1 MANNLLAYP
10 LLKQEAGGTTANQAA
25 LNELQSHAPFLAMG
39 MVVDPCRPILEELL
53 CRAIIP
59 RLIFR
64 GAEPIRLP
72 SRCSLFTYLHGP
84 STLGEWV
91 TTEACP

>member
-10 LLKQEAGGTTANQAA
+10 FVERRGRWDDSKPSGSEMNCNLMLL
-25 LNELQSHAPFLAMG
+25 FLAMG
-39 MVVDPCRPILEELL
+39 MVVILVAPILEELL

-64 GAEPIRLP
+64 GAEPIGYLAGA
-72 SRCSLFTYLHGP
+72 LFLRTYMDRVP
-84 STLGEWV
+84 
-91 TTEACP
+91 